1 MKVELFCYRKWQ
13 LRHIEA
19 KENYKLLETVCYS
32 VGVVLDIRLL
42 ENFLCKETSN
52 FFSQFKVSSY
62 YFVTAR
68 TLIKLYKI

>member
-1 MKVELFCYRKWQ
+1 MKIELFCYRKWQ

-19 KENYKLLETVCYS
+19 KENYKLLETLRFS
-32 VGVVLDIRLL
+32 VGIVLDIRLL
-42 ENFLCKETSN
+42 DNFLCKETSN

-68 TLIKLYKI
+68 TLIKLYNI

>member
-1 MKVELFCYRKWQ
+1 MKIESLCYSKWQ
-13 LRHIEA
+13 LRYIEA
-19 KENYKLLETVCYS
+19 KENYKLLETLRFS

-42 ENFLCKETSN
+42 ENFLCKETSS

-68 TLIKLYKI
+68 TLIKLRKI

>member
-1 MKVELFCYRKWQ
+1 MKIELLCYRKWQ
-13 LRHIEA
+13 LRHIGG
-19 KENYKLLETVCYS
+19 KENYKLLETLRFV

-68 TLIKLYKI
+68 TLIKLHKI